1 MIDQTVAD
9 AAFALKE
16 GEVSVPVQGRFGTVL
31 LRVVKIEP
39 GKVPALDEV
48 AAQIRNDLGA
58 ERAKQQLND
67 LYNKVED
74 ELSIGKPLA
83 EVAEGFKLSTHTVEV
98 DRAGQD
104 LSGKPV
110 SDLPDA
116 QRILASAFTTDIGI
130 ENDPVQ
136 FEGGYIWYEVAGITP
151 SRDRTLDEVKD
162 QVETRWRDDEIASRL
177 KAKAGE
183 LLDKVKGGASLAD
196 AAAAAGLK
204 VETKPDI
211 KRRVPSSPLSAQ
223 AVDAVFRTAK
233 DAIASA
239 PAEQAGEQVVFRV
252 TDIVMPKFDPDSQ
265 EAKQLRDSLNSAYA
279 DDIYGAYIASIRD
292 KVGVTISEAGVRQ
305 VVTGQ
310 NNPAD
315 EN

>member
-1 MIDQTVAD
+1 
-9 AAFALKE
+9 
-16 GEVSVPVQGRFGTVL
+16 
-31 LRVVKIEP
+31 
-39 GKVPALDEV
+39 
-48 AAQIRNDLGA
+48 
-58 ERAKQQLND
+58 
-67 LYNKVED
+67 
-74 ELSIGKPLA
+74 
-83 EVAEGFKLSTHTVEV
+83 
-98 DRAGQD
+98 
-104 LSGKPV
+104 
-110 SDLPDA
+110 
-116 QRILASAFTTDIGI
+116 
-130 ENDPVQ
+130 
-136 FEGGYIWYEVAGITP
+136 GITP

-211 KRRVPSSPLSAQ
+211 KRRVPSSPLPAQ

-292 KVGVTISEAGVRQ
+292 KVGVTISEAG
-305 VVTGQ
+305 
-310 NNPAD
+310 
-315 EN
+315 